1 MDFLVSWNF
10 LRVGIDL
17 PVIEVRFEHLNVEA
31 EVHVGGRA
39 LPSFFNFIINIL
51 EVTICKIY
59 NIS

>member
-1 MDFLVSWNF
+1 MDFLISWNF

-17 PVIEVRFEHLNVEA
+17 PAIEVRFEHLNVEA

-39 LPSFFNFIINIL
+39 LPSFFNFMISIL

-59 NIS
+59 NLS

>member
-17 PVIEVRFEHLNVEA
+17 PVIEV

-51 EVTICKIY
+51 EVTICKTY
-59 NIS
+59 NIR